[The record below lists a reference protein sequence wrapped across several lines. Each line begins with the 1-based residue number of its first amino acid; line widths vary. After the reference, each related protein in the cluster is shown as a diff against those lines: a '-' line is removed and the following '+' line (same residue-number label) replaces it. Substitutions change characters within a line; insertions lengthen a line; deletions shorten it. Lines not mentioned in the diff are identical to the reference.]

1 MTDYFIYKNFSCFP
15 VPPKKPMVH
24 DSNGRKMVE
33 KLGPFK
39 VGDDLSATC
48 VTVGGE
54 RIKFL
59 KDAPFSASILCGLID
74 SIPLMDEWKCLS
86 MIKLESQITGIS
98 KLIYFCSIQL
108 NFVHKSVTAG

>member
-1 MTDYFIYKNFSCFP
+1 VVFLFEKPQCQLVPKVCYIFYIFL

-48 VTVGGE
+48 ITVGGKI
-54 RIKFL
+54 R
-59 KDAPFSASILCGLID
+59 
-74 SIPLMDEWKCLS
+74 
-86 MIKLESQITGIS
+86 
-98 KLIYFCSIQL
+98 Y
-108 NFVHKSVTAG
+108 